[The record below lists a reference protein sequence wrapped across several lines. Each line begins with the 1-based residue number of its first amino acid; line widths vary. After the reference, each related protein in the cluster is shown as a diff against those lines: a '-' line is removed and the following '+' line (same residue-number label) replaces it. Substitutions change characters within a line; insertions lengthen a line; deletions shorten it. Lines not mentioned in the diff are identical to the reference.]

1 MIATTPDML
10 LSTGLTE
17 RERETDRLTIGDY
30 TELVTHA
37 QNNVALSTLQK
48 GLYRKKEKEERTA
61 LTRFKFSVAL
71 RPQRP

>member
-1 MIATTPDML
+1 ML

-37 QNNVALSTLQK
+37 LNNVALSTLQK

>member
-37 QNNVALSTLQK
+37 LNNVALSTLQK